1 MALSYEYSIG
11 SVRAREK
18 NLFSRADLENMLS
31 LKDMES
37 LSRFLRDKSFSEGET
52 VEEMLKNSTKDT
64 MSYLYSV
71 VPDES
76 IFNAFLYVND
86 AHNIKSVIKGI
97 LAGADYKRLFV
108 SPCTIST
115 DDIET
120 AVKENKYE
128 LLPESFCEAAKKAYE
143 TLAHTA
149 DARLADAYIDRACMT
164 AQLKAAEETKT
175 EFLTEYLELEIFW
188 RLVKIALRGAKTG
201 AGIAYYEEAFC
212 EGVKGFDVKEIT
224 AAALKGEEAVCEYFS
239 AKDINK
245 SREAMER
252 YKSSPAEFEKFTENL
267 LMSLAIEKC
276 RRGGTGAEAAIGYYL
291 GSLAQR
297 RAVQIIASGIRTR
310 TDGEITR
317 ERLREI
323 YG

>member
-18 NLFSRADLENMLS
+18 NLFSRADLEGMLA
-31 LKDMES
+31 LKDIDA
-37 LSRFLRDKSFSEGET
+37 LTRFLKDKAFAEGDT
-52 VEEMLKNSTKDT
+52 VDEMLKSSAKDT
-64 MSYLYSV
+64 MDYLYSV
-71 VPDES
+71 VPDGS
-76 IFNAFLYVND
+76 IFDAFIYVND

-108 SPCTIST
+108 SPCTVNT

-120 AVKENKYE
+120 AVKENKYA
-128 LLPESFCEAAKKAYE
+128 LLPESFSEAAKKAYE

-149 DARLADAYIDRACMT
+149 DARLADACIDSACMS

-175 EFLTEYLELEIFW
+175 EFLTEYLELEIFY

-201 AGIAYYEEAFC
+201 AGIAYYEEAFGN
-212 EGVKGFDVKEIT
+212 GVKGFDVKEVT
-224 AAALKGEEAVCEYFS
+224 AAALRGEEAVTEYFS

-252 YKSSPAEFEKFTENL
+252 YKSSPAEFEKYTENL

-291 GSLAQR
+291 GSLAQSK
-297 RAVQIIASGIRTR
+297 AVQIIASGIRTG
-310 TDGEITR
+310 TDSEITR